1 MIRFRTLVVLAA
13 ALASAAACSKK
24 GGSSAKLRSDTDSV
38 AYVLGM
44 NIGMNLLKMDSTI
57 NAAAV
62 CEGIRDAVGGGTK
75 LTTDEARD
83 YYLRYMNYTLPEKA
97 RAYEERF
104 LADIAKS
111 NRSYARTTSGVTYTV
126 SDVGDQNLVPVSD
139 RDTVAVRCVI
149 RTADGAVKYSS
160 YDRGDTLR
168 SALGDLRRG
177 EREMLKLVGKG
188 GRIDAWLPSAA
199 AYGADGRAEWGI
211 GPNATL
217 HYEMEVVD
225 VVKFSNRR

>member
-1 MIRFRTLVVLAA
+1 MKRSAIVVLAVL
-13 ALASAAACSKK
+13 ALATACSKK
-24 GGSSAKLRSDTDSV
+24 SGGSAKLRTDTDSV

-62 CEGIRDAVGGGTK
+62 CDGIRDAVGGGTK
-75 LTTDEARD
+75 LTTEEARS

-111 NRSYARTTSGVTYTV
+111 NRSFARTASGVTYTV
-126 SDVGDQNLVPVSD
+126 AEVGDQNLVPASD

-149 RTADGAVKYSS
+149 RTADGAEKYSS
-160 YDRGDTLR
+160 YERGDTLR
-168 SALGDLRRG
+168 RALGDLRRG

-188 GRIDAWLPSAA
+188 GRIEAWLPAAA
-199 AYGADGRAEWGI
+199 AYGADGKEEWGI
-211 GPNATL
+211 GSNATL

>member
-1 MIRFRTLVVLAA
+1 MKRSAIVVLAVL
-13 ALASAAACSKK
+13 ALATACSKK
-24 GGSSAKLRSDTDSV
+24 GGGSAKLRTDTDSV

-62 CEGIRDAVGGGTK
+62 CDGIRDAVGGGTK
-75 LTTDEARD
+75 LTTEEARS

-111 NRSYARTTSGVTYTV
+111 NRSFARTASGVTYTV
-126 SDVGDQNLVPVSD
+126 AEVGDQNLVPTSD

-149 RTADGAVKYSS
+149 RTADGAEKYSS
-160 YDRGDTLR
+160 YARGDTLR
-168 SALGDLRRG
+168 RALGDLRRG

-188 GRIDAWLPSAA
+188 GRIEAWLPAAA
-199 AYGADGRAEWGI
+199 AYGADGKEEWGI

-217 HYEMEVVD
+217 HYEIEVVD